1 MKKIIFGFA
10 LVLLTS
16 SSLQAEVMPDQL
28 VRTTIEK
35 INQLL
40 KVDRDVDREDPR
52 RLYAMIDLC
61 EEVLPHIDFH
71 GMAKSVL
78 GPSWQRASADQ
89 RARFTREFRNLLIRT
104 YATALRKHNDQQIVY
119 LPSFGKPGDKTA
131 VVKTEIKQSS
141 GGPNVQINYSFY
153 RAHSVWK
160 LYDVTID
167 GVSLVTTYRS
177 TSADLIRKDGI
188 DSLIAGMAKSNRQ
201 PPSERDRNGAPGPAR
216 TAPKGAE
223 P

>member
-1 MKKIIFGFA
+1 MKKIIFVFTLAMLMPSG
-10 LVLLTS
+10 
-16 SSLQAEVMPDQL
+16 LQAEVMPDQL

-35 INQLL
+35 INLLL
-40 KVDRDVDREDPR
+40 KVDRDVDPEDPR
-52 RLYAMIDLC
+52 RLYAMIDFC

-78 GPSWQRASADQ
+78 GPSWRRASAGQ
-89 RARFTREFRNLLIRT
+89 RARFTREFRNLLVRT
-104 YATALRKHNDQQIVY
+104 YGTALRKHHDQQIIY
-119 LPSFGKPGDKTA
+119 LPFFGKPGDKTA
-131 VVKTEIKQSS
+131 VVKTEIKQAS

-160 LYDVTID
+160 VYDITID
-167 GVSLVTTYRS
+167 GVSLITTYRS
-177 TSADLIRKDGI
+177 TSADLIRKEGI

-201 PPSERDRNGAPGPAR
+201 PPGDRDRNGAPGP
-216 TAPKGAE
+216 TGTPQKGTG

>member
-1 MKKIIFGFA
+1 MKKIIFVFT
-10 LVLLTS
+10 LVLLTP

-35 INQLL
+35 INLLL
-40 KVDRDVDREDPR
+40 KVDRDVDPEDPR

-78 GPSWQRASADQ
+78 GPSWRRASADQ
-89 RARFTREFRNLLIRT
+89 RARFTREFRNLLVRT
-104 YATALRKHNDQQIVY
+104 YGTALRKHHDQQIIY
-119 LPSFGKPGDKTA
+119 LPFFGKPGDKTA
-131 VVKTEIKQSS
+131 VVKTEIKQAS

-177 TSADLIRKDGI
+177 TSADLIRNEGI

-201 PPSERDRNGAPGPAR
+201 PPGDRDGAPEPAGSPR
-216 TAPKGAE
+216 KGAA